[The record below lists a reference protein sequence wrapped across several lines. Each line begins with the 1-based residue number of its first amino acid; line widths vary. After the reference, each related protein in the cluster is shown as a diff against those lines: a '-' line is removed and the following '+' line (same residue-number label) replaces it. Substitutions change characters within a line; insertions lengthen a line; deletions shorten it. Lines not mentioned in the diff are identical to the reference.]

1 MNNLRWSR
9 KAQIKTLLLLVLCSL
24 LSNKATAQAAL
35 PMEAGQLVV
44 TCFSGTSNNAVIPD
58 PNNHV
63 VGIIDTRDPLANGA
77 TLGSNWFPPPGFMF
91 HNEGSP
97 DEWLAS
103 SIGEVFGV
111 ALDSAPARN
120 IYIGA
125 TTVYGNFP
133 PGPAGHGG
141 IYRLDGVSGAISST
155 TISGTGNASLGS
167 LCHNLSGDGGSWLYV
182 SNFEDGKIYRIDT
195 VSMTVQA
202 VSYDH
207 GIDGRTAASLT
218 PIPDPGTPDTM
229 SPLGRRVW
237 GVHVFGGRLY
247 YAVWWEDKTHPSAL
261 DANEIWSVALDS
273 STGEFIPASAQIEVT
288 LPPRTANWSLPV
300 ASIEFT
306 KSGAM
311 LLAERY
317 YRWDGVHQARVLEYT
332 GVSGAWTASP
342 VNKYRIGDSGRL
354 TAGGVVSDCEENV
367 WSTGDI
373 LHGNIYGLHRVPAG
387 GNATDAP
394 ATANSI
400 LIDID
405 NDIVHQDKTLI
416 GAIDLFDDCGCLLV
430 DRLKVDCPREEGAP
444 FEVSLSLTNQSG
456 KDAQWV
462 LLTPV
467 SGLTGISPNQMPLSP
482 SLASGA
488 SFDLSGIE
496 LIGGVSGGE
505 ACFNVTLLSLVDGQ
519 MEECCTEKIAVE
531 LPDCECVALETK
543 SVECLSV
550 AADGTAKVEVCV
562 TVTNL
567 GTAELHHVFVLADPG
582 AGIAAVPGYL
592 PLTPPLAP
600 GASQTYCF
608 EIDGVRP
615 GHSVKLPM
623 TFHTKD
629 LEECCLRELC
639 FDVPEKN
646 DVPQLGFCCRLPELV
661 YCCPNQGSAQAL
673 LVLCNKSNQ
682 VRELKWEITLPPASA
697 DCPVVLDPM
706 VDFSPNSGSILIPPG
721 DCREVVVKI
730 DCERLQN
737 VAEPCAWFGVTVTD
751 PLTGAKE
758 FCRSRVVRS
767 DDPTVKQLDPAG
779 TGLHVP
785 GIVDLPLN
793 GSARLDLVVENP
805 TDRRANLELIAVG
818 ESGVIQFRRANV
830 RQASEWVTNVRL
842 NGGQSRSFNV
852 ELSLDRS
859 NEDRLAQLI
868 RTGVSAVHFYW
879 RFPDRGTV
887 LAASIPVRIVVDDQG
902 ASTEARVISVR
913 SVQRQDGTT
922 GVELDCAS
930 AAGSGFTLQVCEN
943 LKLSDWKTMS
953 FSLGEEEQLRDQV
966 VSPASGQMRL
976 FVPMSGRICFF
987 RLSEVNEA
995 DTEVIE

>member
-1 MNNLRWSR
+1 MNNLQWSKR
-9 KAQIKTLLLLVLCSL
+9 ARNRAWLLIVLCGL
-24 LSNKATAQAAL
+24 LSNRAAAQVTL

-58 PNNHV
+58 PSNHV

-77 TLGSNWFPPPGFMF
+77 SLGSNWFPPPGFMF

-97 DEWLAS
+97 DEWLAG

-111 ALDSAPARN
+111 TLDEAPARN
-120 IYIGA
+120 IFIGA

-141 IYRLDGVSGAISST
+141 VYRLDGLSGAISST

-167 LCHNLSGDGGSWLYV
+167 LCHSLSGDGGSWIYV
-182 SNFEDGKIYRIDT
+182 SNFEDGMIYRIDS
-195 VSMTVQA
+195 VSMTVEA
-202 VSYDH
+202 VAFDH
-207 GIDGRTAASLT
+207 GVSGRSAASMT

-229 SPLGRRVW
+229 SPLGRRIW
-237 GVHVFGGRLY
+237 GVQVFGGRLY

-273 STGEFIPASAQIEVT
+273 TTGDFIPTSAQLEVS
-288 LPPRTANWSLPV
+288 LPPRAGSANWSLPV

-342 VNKYRIGDSGRL
+342 VNKYRIGDSGGL

-394 ATANSI
+394 ATVNSI

-416 GAIDLFDDCGCLLV
+416 GAIDLFDDCGCLVV
-430 DRLKVDCPREEGAP
+430 DRLEVECPREEGAP
-444 FEVSLSLTNQSG
+444 FEVSLNLTNQSG

-462 LLTPV
+462 LFTPV
-467 SGLTGISPNQMPLSP
+467 SGLTGISPSQLPLSP
-482 SLASGA
+482 GLASGA
-488 SFDLSGIE
+488 SMGFPGIE
-496 LIGGVSGGE
+496 LIGAVSGGE
-505 ACFNVTLLSLVDGQ
+505 ACFNVTLLSLVDGE
-519 MEECCTEKIAVE
+519 MEECCTEKVRVE

-543 SVECLSV
+543 SVECLAV

-562 TVTNL
+562 NVTNL
-567 GTAELHHVFVLADPG
+567 GTADLHHVFVLADPG
-582 AGIAAVPGYL
+582 SGIVAVPGYL

-615 GHSVKLPM
+615 GHTVKLPM
-623 TFHTKD
+623 TFHTRD

-646 DVPQLGFCCRLPELV
+646 DVPQLGFCCRLPETV

-673 LVLCNKSNQ
+673 LALCNKSDQ
-682 VRELKWEITLPPASA
+682 PRELKWEIVLPPASV
-697 DCPVVLDPM
+697 DCPVVLDPL
-706 VDFSPNSGSILIPPG
+706 VDFSPSSGSVIVPPG
-721 DCREVVVKI
+721 DCRELVVKI

-737 VAEPCAWFGVTVTD
+737 VAVPCASFGVMVSD
-751 PLTGAKE
+751 PVTGAKE

-779 TGLHVP
+779 SGLVVP
-785 GIVDLPLN
+785 GIVELPVD
-793 GSARLDLVVENP
+793 GTAGLDLVVENP
-805 TDRRANLELIAVG
+805 TDERVNLELIAVG
-818 ESGVIQFRRANV
+818 ESGAIRFRRGNV
-830 RQASEWVTNVRL
+830 RDVNEWVTSVRL
-842 NGGQSRSFNV
+842 NGGQTRNFNV
-852 ELSLDRS
+852 ELSLDQSDDERI
-859 NEDRLAQLI
+859 AQLI
-868 RTGVSAVHFYW
+868 RKGVSAVHFYW

-887 LAASIPVRIVVDDQG
+887 LAASIPVQIIPSDQT
-902 ASTEARVISVR
+902 SPSEARVIAVR
-913 SVQRQDGTT
+913 SVQRHDGTT
-922 GVELDCAS
+922 GVELDCATAS
-930 AAGSGFTLQVCEN
+930 GAGIALQVCEN
-943 LKLSDWKTMS
+943 LKLSDWKTIP
-953 FSLGEEEQLRDQV
+953 FSVGDEEHLQEQA
-966 VSPASGQMRL
+966 VSPESGQMRL
-976 FVPMSGRICFF
+976 FVPMSGKICFF
-987 RLSEVNEA
+987 RLSNA
-995 DTEVIE
+995 SAEVIE